1 MMATINVSRN
11 YPRYQSR
18 TSTGGILPKVAV
30 SLLLWSPSQT
40 IFVHSRSHWNTGPV
54 PLDYEL
60 FSTQEITHAEHVAPY
75 TMVQNDIS
83 QY

>member
-1 MMATINVSRN
+1 M
-11 YPRYQSR
+11 
-18 TSTGGILPKVAV
+18 AV
-30 SLLLWSPSQT
+30 SLLLWSPSET